1 MKKIAIA
8 LAALTL
14 GTVGASAADM
24 AVKARPAAM
33 VAVQSWTGFY
43 AGINGGGA
51 WSDGPSMTY
60 VDLANIGN
68 TTNAYA
74 PSTVNPSS
82 STSGL
87 VGFHAGYNWQFAPT
101 WVLGIEGDWDW
112 TDIHAGGTNNLFGA
126 TNNAGGT
133 FGLLRDNV
141 TLQTKV
147 DWLASVRGRLGYAS
161 SNWMLYG
168 TGGVAFA
175 DVKHNAQVHCVGPV
189 NGVGTLCGAPGQD
202 IRPTGFNNTRVGW
215 VAGAGFE
222 YKPVSHWIFGL
233 EYLYYRFDDTDTG
246 GGSWTFPSGA
256 PAPFYACTTAGQN
269 CARFSYGDMN
279 VQTVR
284 ARVSYQF
291 GGPVVAKY

>member
-1 MKKIAIA
+1 MQKYLVPLIRNMRVQIAGSRSEGTEIPIA
-8 LAALTL
+8 
-14 GTVGASAADM
+14 DRM
-24 AVKARPAAM
+24 AVRQYQTAATERARCYG
-33 VAVQSWTGFY
+33 V
-43 AGINGGGA
+43 NGGGA

-60 VDLANIGN
+60 VDLANVGN

-87 VGFHAGYNWQFAPT
+87 VGFHAGYNMQIAPT

-112 TDIHAGGTNNLFGA
+112 TNINAGGTNNLFGA

-175 DVKHNAQVHCVGPV
+175 DMKYNAQVNCVGPV
-189 NGVGTLCGAPGQD
+189 NGVGTLCGAPGQN

-222 YKPVSHWIFGL
+222 YKPVSNRIFGL

-246 GGSWTFPSGA
+246 GGSFTFRTERRLRSTHA
-256 PAPFYACTTAGQN
+256 PRRDRIAPDFPTAI
-269 CARFSYGDMN
+269 
-279 VQTVR
+279 
-284 ARVSYQF
+284 
-291 GGPVVAKY
+291 